1 MKNREIVL
9 WTIAGF
15 ILVFVVP
22 IIINE
27 CYKANSGYLT
37 MWTAADMLSYY
48 GTILAASGAVI
59 GVFLSIQ
66 YSQKQYKEDTRH
78 RALPYLTINK
88 LGRKCVDP
96 FYQAWYEDD
105 LKSQEDETDHQNMIK
120 DALTYKEYKH
130 DKNYFVINNNEI
142 YFTEKLSDNQEKNKI
157 FDLPQEIKSE
167 LGELGDTNIYYYPY
181 EVQNVGN
188 GCAINLNIVFEKG
201 TKSASTFFLS
211 APVNSTTYV
220 GLLFENLYEKSIG
233 NYKLKFFY
241 EDIYGQKYQQIKQIS
256 VEKNNQQFIINDS
269 HDAPQVR
276 V

>member
-96 FYQAWYEDD
+96 FDQRGM
-105 LKSQEDETDHQNMIK
+105 KMI
-120 DALTYKEYKH
+120 
-130 DKNYFVINNNEI
+130 
-142 YFTEKLSDNQEKNKI
+142 
-157 FDLPQEIKSE
+157 
-167 LGELGDTNIYYYPY
+167 
-181 EVQNVGN
+181 
-188 GCAINLNIVFEKG
+188 
-201 TKSASTFFLS
+201 
-211 APVNSTTYV
+211 
-220 GLLFENLYEKSIG
+220 
-233 NYKLKFFY
+233 
-241 EDIYGQKYQQIKQIS
+241 
-256 VEKNNQQFIINDS
+256 
-269 HDAPQVR
+269 
-276 V
+276 